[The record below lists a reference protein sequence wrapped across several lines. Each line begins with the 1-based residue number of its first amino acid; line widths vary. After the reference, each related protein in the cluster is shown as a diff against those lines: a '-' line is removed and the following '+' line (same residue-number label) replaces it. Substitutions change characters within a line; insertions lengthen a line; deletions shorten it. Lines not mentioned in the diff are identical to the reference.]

1 MMKKTVLIV
10 EDENKL
16 ANILIEYLNK
26 DGFQT
31 KHISTGSQ
39 VIPWVRK
46 HDPNLILLDLMLP
59 EMNGKEICQEIRTF
73 SSLPIIMVTA
83 MVEEIDRLIGLELG
97 ADDYICK
104 PFSPKEVTA
113 RVKAVLR
120 RSDPDYIKGSQSS
133 GFQVNPD
140 KYSITLAGQ
149 KLDLTPVEFRLLSM
163 FIEYPNRVYNRDQI
177 LNKVFD
183 DGRIVLDRTVDTH
196 IKNLRQKLKAVN
208 PQSDY
213 IRSIYGI
220 GYSFEN

>member
-10 EDENKL
+10 EDEKKL

-104 PFSPKEVTA
+104 PFSPKEVIA

-120 RSDPDYIKGSQSS
+120 RSDPDYIKNSQSK

-140 KYSITLAGQ
+140 QYSITLAGQ

-163 FIEYPNRVYNRDQI
+163 FIDYPNRVYNRDQI

-196 IKNLRQKLKAVN
+196 IKNLRQKIKIVD
-208 PQSDY
+208 PGSEY
-213 IRSIYGI
+213 IRSVYGV
-220 GYSFEN
+220 GYSF

>member
-10 EDENKL
+10 EDEKKL

-120 RSDPDYIKGSQSS
+120 RSDPDYIKNSKSK

-140 KYSITLAGQ
+140 QYSITLAGQ

-163 FIEYPNRVYNRDQI
+163 FIEYPNRVYNRDQM
-177 LNKVFD
+177 LNKIYD

-196 IKNLRQKLKAVN
+196 IKNLRQKLKAIN
-208 PQSDY
+208 PESDY

>member
-10 EDENKL
+10 EDEKKL

-31 KHISTGSQ
+31 KHISTGSK

-97 ADDYICK
+97 ADDYI
-104 PFSPKEVTA
+104 
-113 RVKAVLR
+113 
-120 RSDPDYIKGSQSS
+120 
-133 GFQVNPD
+133 
-140 KYSITLAGQ
+140 
-149 KLDLTPVEFRLLSM
+149 
-163 FIEYPNRVYNRDQI
+163 
-177 LNKVFD
+177 
-183 DGRIVLDRTVDTH
+183 
-196 IKNLRQKLKAVN
+196 
-208 PQSDY
+208 
-213 IRSIYGI
+213 
-220 GYSFEN
+220 

>member
-10 EDENKL
+10 EDEKKL

-120 RSDPDYIKGSQSS
+120 RSDPDYIKSSQFS

-140 KYSITLAGQ
+140 QYSITLAGQ

-196 IKNLRQKLKAVN
+196 IKNLRQKLKAIN
-208 PQSDY
+208 PESDY

>member
-1 MMKKTVLIV
+1 MKKTVLIV
-10 EDENKL
+10 EDEKKL
-16 ANILIEYLNK
+16 ANILIEYLQK

-31 KHISTGSQ
+31 KHIAIGSE
-39 VIPWVRK
+39 VIPWVK
-46 HDPNLILLDLMLP
+46 GHNPDLILLDLMLP
-59 EMNGKEICQEIRTF
+59 EMNGKQICQEIRTF

-120 RSDPDYIKGSQSS
+120 RSDPDYIKNSQSR
-133 GFQVNPD
+133 GFEVNQD
-140 KYSITLAGQ
+140 QYSITLAGQ

-177 LNKVFD
+177 LNNVFD

-196 IKNLRQKLKAVN
+196 IKNLRQKLQAVN
-208 PQSDY
+208 AKSDY

>member
-10 EDENKL
+10 EDEKKL

-120 RSDPDYIKGSQSS
+120 RSDPDYIKSSQSS

-140 KYSITLAGQ
+140 QYSITLAGQ

-177 LNKVFD
+177 LNNVFD

-196 IKNLRQKLKAVN
+196 IKNLRQKLKAIN
-208 PQSDY
+208 PESDY

>member
-1 MMKKTVLIV
+1 MKKTVLIV
-10 EDENKL
+10 EDEKKL
-16 ANILIEYLNK
+16 ANILIEYLQK

-31 KHISTGSQ
+31 KHIAIGSE
-39 VIPWVRK
+39 VIPWVK
-46 HDPNLILLDLMLP
+46 GHNPDLILLDLMLP
-59 EMNGKEICQEIRTF
+59 EMNGKQICQEIRTF

-120 RSDPDYIKGSQSS
+120 RSDPDYIINSQSR
-133 GFQVNPD
+133 GFEVNPD
-140 KYSITLAGQ
+140 QYSITLAGQ

-177 LNKVFD
+177 LNNVFD

-196 IKNLRQKLKAVN
+196 IKNLRQKLQAVN
-208 PQSDY
+208 AKSDY

>member
-1 MMKKTVLIV
+1 MKKTVLIV
-10 EDENKL
+10 EDEKKL
-16 ANILIEYLNK
+16 ANILIEYLQK

-31 KHISTGSQ
+31 KHIAIGSE
-39 VIPWVRK
+39 VIPWVK
-46 HDPNLILLDLMLP
+46 GHNPDLILLDLMLP
-59 EMNGKEICQEIRTF
+59 EMNGKQICQEIRTF

-120 RSDPDYIKGSQSS
+120 RSDPDYIKNSQSR
-133 GFQVNPD
+133 GFEVNQD
-140 KYSITLAGQ
+140 QYSITLAGQ

-177 LNKVFD
+177 LNNVCD

-196 IKNLRQKLKAVN
+196 IKNLRQKLQAVN
-208 PQSDY
+208 AKSDY

>member
-1 MMKKTVLIV
+1 MKKSVLIV
-10 EDENKL
+10 EDEMKL
-16 ANILIEYLNK
+16 ANILIEYLQKN
-26 DGFQT
+26 GFQT
-31 KHISTGSQ
+31 KHIASGSK
-39 VIPWVRK
+39 VIPWVK
-46 HDPNLILLDLMLP
+46 ENKPNLILLDLMLP
-59 EMNGKEICQEIRTF
+59 EMNGKQICQEIRTF

-104 PFSPKEVTA
+104 PFSPKEVIA

-120 RSDPDYIKGSQSS
+120 RSDPDYIKESQSS

-140 KYSITLAGQ
+140 HYSITLSGK
-149 KLDLTPVEFRLLSM
+149 KLELTPVEFRLMSM

-208 PQSDY
+208 PKSDY

>member
-1 MMKKTVLIV
+1 MKKTVLIV
-10 EDENKL
+10 EDEKKL

-26 DGFQT
+26 DGFIT
-31 KHISTGSQ
+31 KHIASGSK
-39 VIPWVRK
+39 VIPWVK
-46 HDPNLILLDLMLP
+46 KNNPDLILLDLMLP
-59 EMNGKEICQEIRTF
+59 EMNGKKICQEIRNF

-104 PFSPKEVTA
+104 PFSPKEVIA

-120 RSDPDYIKGSQSS
+120 RSDPDYIKSSQSM

-140 KYSITLAGQ
+140 QYLITLSGQ
-149 KLDLTPVEFRLLSM
+149 KLDLTPVEFRLMSM

-208 PQSDY
+208 PKSDY

>member
-1 MMKKTVLIV
+1 MKKTVLIV
-10 EDENKL
+10 EDEKKL

-31 KHISTGSQ
+31 KHILIGSK
-39 VIPWVRK
+39 VIPWVKK
-46 HDPNLILLDLMLP
+46 HNPNLILLDLMLP
-59 EMNGKEICQEIRTF
+59 EMNGKQICQEIRTF

-120 RSDPDYIKGSQSS
+120 RSDPDYIKNSQSR
-133 GFQVNPD
+133 GFEVNQD
-140 KYSITLAGQ
+140 QYSITLAGQ

-177 LNKVFD
+177 LNNVFD

-196 IKNLRQKLKAVN
+196 IKNLRQKLQTVN
-208 PQSDY
+208 AKSDY

>member
-1 MMKKTVLIV
+1 MKKTVLIV
-10 EDENKL
+10 EDEKKL
-16 ANILIEYLNK
+16 ANILIEYLQK

-31 KHISTGSQ
+31 KHIAIGSE
-39 VIPWVRK
+39 VIPWVK
-46 HDPNLILLDLMLP
+46 GHNPDLILLDLMLP
-59 EMNGKEICQEIRTF
+59 EMNGKQICQEIRTF

-120 RSDPDYIKGSQSS
+120 RSDPDYIKNSTSK

-140 KYSITLAGQ
+140 QYSITLAGQ

-196 IKNLRQKLKAVN
+196 IKNLRQKLKALN
-208 PQSDY
+208 PESDY